1 MLKGAV
7 MHFRFEDLGVYAFLL
22 LIWVG
27 VPAYV
32 IWKVRSRR
40 TPGRMKAEPV
50 ESNLPRVRR
59 ERVEEIEAQYGTD
72 YRGPGRKGEPLF
84 APGGVMFLVGFVL
97 LTLLG
102 IWFSDLFRPA
112 GQWVGDAIRRSV
124 N

>member
-1 MLKGAV
+1 MSLT
-7 MHFRFEDLGVYAFLL
+7 FEDLGVYAFLF

-40 TPGRMKAEPV
+40 TPGRMRAEPV

-72 YRGPGRKGEPLF
+72 YRGPGRKGEPFFAVGGLAFLF
-84 APGGVMFLVGFVL
+84 WFVVMTLFSLW
-97 LTLLG
+97 LT
-102 IWFSDLFRPA
+102 DLFRPL
-112 GQWVGDAIRRSV
+112 GDWAAEAVRRARS
-124 N
+124 